1 MNGMN
6 NNNKSNA
13 AQAGKAIDF
22 SKIKTLDRADVRGK
36 RVLLRVDFNV
46 PMQDGVVGD
55 TTRMERVLPTIRK
68 LLDAG
73 AAVIVLSHWGRP
85 KGQPSPETSLEPVA
99 AKLREM
105 LGGTKVHFVKDCV
118 GMEAKR
124 AVDALKPGE
133 VAVLENLRHHRGE
146 ESNDPEFAKRLA
158 DLGDIYVDDAFSSAH
173 RTHASIDAITNYLPS
188 YAGLL
193 MMAEI
198 RALEQALEHPA
209 RPVMAIV
216 GGAKTS
222 TKIKVLINLAA
233 RMDSI
238 VLAGGLAGTMLY
250 AKGVE
255 IGISL
260 CEKDA
265 VPIVKEIMAAA
276 EKSGCEII
284 LPTDVVVAK
293 EFKAGAESCVCDVDD
308 IPPDAMILDTGP
320 KSVEALKRR
329 LAETRTVL
337 WNGPLGA
344 FEIAPFG
351 EGTFELAREA
361 ARLTKSGKL
370 VTIAGGGDT
379 VSALNAAGA
388 AKDFTYVSTA
398 GGAFLE
404 WLEGATLPAVVALT
418 RDDAL
423 AMSEA

>member
-6 NNNKSNA
+6 NKKNKA
-13 AQAGKAIDF
+13 AHADKALDF
-22 SKIKTLDRADVRGK
+22 SRIKTLDRADVRGK

-55 TTRMERVLPTIRK
+55 TTRIQRVVPTIRK

-73 AAVIVLSHWGRP
+73 ATVIVLSHWGRP
-85 KGQPSPETSLEPVA
+85 KGQPSPDTSLEPVA
-99 AKLREM
+99 SKLREM

-124 AVDALKPGE
+124 GVKALKPGE

-146 ESNDPEFAKRLA
+146 ESNDPDFARRLA

-198 RALEQALEHPA
+198 SALEHPA

-255 IGISL
+255 IGKSL

-265 VPIVKEIMAAA
+265 VPVVKEIMAAA
-276 EKSGCEII
+276 QKSGCEII

-293 EFKAGAESCVCDVDD
+293 EFKAGAESYVCDVND

-388 AKDFTYVSTA
+388 AQDFTYVSTA

-404 WLEGATLPAVVALT
+404 WLEGGTLPAVAALA

>member
-1 MNGMN
+1 MNTTN
-6 NNNKSNA
+6 NNNLKAANA
-13 AQAGKAIDF
+13 DRALDF
-22 SKIKTLDRADVRGK
+22 SRIQTLDQADVRGK

-55 TTRMERVLPTIRK
+55 MTRMQRVLPTIRK
-68 LLDAG
+68 LLAAG
-73 AAVIVLSHWGRP
+73 ATVIVLSHWGRP

-99 AKLREM
+99 SKLREL
-105 LGGTKVHFVKDCV
+105 LGGTPVHFVKDCV
-118 GMEAKR
+118 GKEAKR
-124 AVDALKPGE
+124 GVEALKPGE
-133 VAVLENLRHHRGE
+133 VAVLENLRHHSGE
-146 ESNDPEFAKRLA
+146 ESNDREFARQLA

-173 RTHASIDAITNYLPS
+173 RTHASIDAITNFLPS

-198 RALEQALEHPA
+198 SALEQALEHPA

-233 RMDSI
+233 RMDSL

-250 AKGVE
+250 TKGVE
-255 IGISL
+255 IGKSL

-265 VPIVKEIMAAA
+265 VPVVKEIMAAA
-276 EKSGCEII
+276 KQSGCEII
-284 LPTDVVVAK
+284 LPIDVVVAK
-293 EFKAGAESCVCDVDD
+293 EFKAGAESYVCDINE
-308 IPPDAMILDTGP
+308 IPADVMILDTGP
-320 KSVEALKRR
+320 KTVEALKRR
-329 LAETRTVL
+329 LGETRTVL

-388 AKDFTYVSTA
+388 AQDFTYVSTA

-404 WLEGATLPAVVALT
+404 WLEGRTLPAVAALA
-418 RDDAL
+418 RNDAL
-423 AMSEA
+423 VMSEA